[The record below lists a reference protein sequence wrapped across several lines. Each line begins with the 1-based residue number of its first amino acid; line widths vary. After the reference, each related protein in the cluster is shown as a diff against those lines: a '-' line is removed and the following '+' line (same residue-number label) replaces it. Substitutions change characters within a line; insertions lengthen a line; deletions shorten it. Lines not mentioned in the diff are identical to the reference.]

1 VTADADTASGV
12 TVPGSRAPRVTVL
25 MTVYND
31 ERYVGEAVESILAQT
46 FGDFELVIVDD
57 GSTDRTPEV
66 LQRYR
71 SLDARLRVLTQ
82 PNAGTAI
89 SANLGLSRSRGEYIA
104 RIDSDDIS
112 LPERLALE
120 VDYLD
125 RHPEVALVGGG
136 AYLIDSVGN
145 VIGRRNITPRYPKL
159 ALRSRCIYQQS
170 DVMFRREVVLGL
182 GGYRARLHGATYS
195 GAEDYDLWLRI
206 SDVAEVG
213 KLPQIIG
220 KWRINPSGYTLAR
233 AAEQR
238 QHAAL
243 VRRLARQ
250 RRRTGVE
257 SRDPTPALPT
267 QQHRQPVPPS
277 AYALWVGLIMLQ
289 DGRSAEARRYLAQ
302 SLEQR
307 WTARAFLG
315 WLATASPR
323 WALSA
328 AVRVRD
334 AYLNYRFSL

>member
-1 VTADADTASGV
+1 
-12 TVPGSRAPRVTVL
+12 

-31 ERYVGEAVESILAQT
+31 ERYVGLAIDSILAQT

-57 GSTDRTPEV
+57 GSTDGTPAV
-66 LQRYR
+66 LRRYG

-82 PNAGTAI
+82 PNAGTAV
-89 SANLGLSRSRGEYIA
+89 SANLGLSRSRGEYVA
-104 RIDSDDIS
+104 RLDSDDIS
-112 LPERLALE
+112 LPDRLALE
-120 VDYLD
+120 VAYLD

-136 AYLIDSVGN
+136 SYLIDGAGN

-170 DVMFRREVVLGL
+170 DVMFRRDVVLGL
-182 GGYRARLHGATYS
+182 GGYRARLRDGTYN

-206 SDVAEVG
+206 SDVAEVA
-213 KLPQIIG
+213 KLPDVIG
-220 KWRINPSGYTLAR
+220 MWRINPSGYTLAR

-243 VRRLARQ
+243 ARRLARQ
-250 RRRTGVE
+250 RRRKGVE
-257 SRDPTPALPT
+257 SRDPEPALPA
-267 QQHRQPVPPS
+267 QQHRQAVAPS

-289 DGRSAEARRYLAQ
+289 DGRPAEARRYLAQ
-302 SLEQR
+302 SLEER

-323 WALSA
+323 WALRA
-328 AVRVRD
+328 AVRIRD
-334 AYLNYRFSL
+334 TYLNYRYSL